1 MTWIKPPRRQR
12 DILAWGLWI
21 SPESEMQEVVQPM
34 FTASGWHWRHLL
46 LAPHRASFFLAMV
59 VLVASALWWATVQLD
74 RSGAGLGLAYVVSP
88 STVHAAAMTLG
99 FIPLFFAGFLFTAG
113 PRWLGMPQPTAREVL
128 PSLLAQAG
136 GWLLWLAG
144 SHLHFALALAGL
156 GLCLAGLLAVTL
168 RFWRLIRASEAPD
181 RLHAKAIGVA
191 LAIGCASLL
200 GLGASVALGA
210 GAAERLFILTGLWG
224 FVVVVY
230 VAVAHRMI
238 PFFTS
243 SALPLTQLWRP
254 NWVLGLM
261 LGVAGF
267 EVAAVWLEGLF
278 GLPTAWHLV
287 RGAAEL
293 GAGTVL
299 MWLAFAWGLVQS
311 LKVRL
316 LAMLHL
322 GFLWLG
328 IGLALGGLTQLLA
341 VFGDGPALPLAP
353 LHAVTMG
360 CLGSLMVAM
369 VTRVSCGHSGRPLV
383 ADNLIWAL
391 FWLLQAATVLRVAAS
406 VASWPGQALLM
417 AAALL
422 WAIVMTAWGIRYGNW
437 YGRARADGR
446 PG

>member
-1 MTWIKPPRRQR
+1 MH
-12 DILAWGLWI
+12 
-21 SPESEMQEVVQPM
+21 
-34 FTASGWHWRHLL
+34 ASTSFAGDDAGWHWRHLL
-46 LAPHRASFFLAMV
+46 AAPHRASFFFAMLILA
-59 VLVASALWWATVQLD
+59 ASALWWAAVQLD
-74 RSGAGLGLAYVVSP
+74 RAGAGLHLAYAVSP
-88 STVHAAAMTLG
+88 SIVHATVMTFG

-113 PRWLGMPQPTAREVL
+113 PRWLGVPQPSAREVM
-128 PSLLAQAG
+128 PSLLAQTT

-144 SHLHFALALAGL
+144 AHLHAAVALTGWALALTGL
-156 GLCLAGLLAVTL
+156 GSASL
-168 RFWRLIRASEAPD
+168 RFWRCVLASPVPD

-191 LAIGCASLL
+191 LAVGCTSLA
-200 GLGASVALGA
+200 GVGFAEVLGASGVA
-210 GAAERLFILTGLWG
+210 RLFVLTGLWG

-230 VAVAHRMI
+230 AAVAHRMI

-243 SALPLTQLWRP
+243 SALPFIHAWKS

-267 EVAAVWLEGLF
+267 EAAAVWIDAPGDLPAAWDIARGTLEI
-278 GLPTAWHLV
+278 
-287 RGAAEL
+287 AA
-293 GAGTVL
+293 GGVL

-328 IGLALGGLTQLLA
+328 IGLVLSGLTQFVA
-341 VFGDGPALPLAP
+341 VFGAGAVLPLAP

-369 VTRVSCGHSGRPLV
+369 VTRVSCGHSGRALV
-383 ADNLIWAL
+383 ADNVVWAL
-391 FWLLQAATVLRVAAS
+391 FWGLQAAVVLRIAGT
-406 VASWPGQALLM
+406 VASWPAQSLLV
-417 AAALL
+417 AAALG
-422 WAIVMTAWGIRYGNW
+422 WAGIMTAWGWRYGNW
-437 YGRARADGR
+437 YGRPRADGR

>member
-1 MTWIKPPRRQR
+1 MQASTHFTGDTP
-12 DILAWGLWI
+12 AWRWNHVL
-21 SPESEMQEVVQPM
+21 Q
-34 FTASGWHWRHLL
+34 
-46 LAPHRASFFLAMV
+46 APHRLAFLLAMV
-59 VLVASALWWATVQLD
+59 VLAASGLWWAAVQLD
-74 RSGAGLGLAYVVSP
+74 RAGAGLGLAYAVSP
-88 STVHAAAMTLG
+88 STVHAAVMTLG

-113 PRWLGMPQPTAREVL
+113 PRWLGMPQPSAREVL
-128 PSLLAQAG
+128 HSLLAQAG

-144 SHLHFALALAGL
+144 AHLHIALALAGL
-156 GLCLAGLLAVTL
+156 ALCFAGLLAVTL
-168 RFWRLIRASEAPD
+168 RFWRLLRASEVPD
-181 RLHAKAIGVA
+181 RLHAKAIGIA

-200 GLGASVALGA
+200 GLGASLALGA
-210 GAAERLFILTGLWG
+210 GAAERLFVLTGLWG

-243 SALPLTQLWRP
+243 SALPLTRMWRP
-254 NWVLGLM
+254 HWVLGLM

-267 EVAAVWLEGLF
+267 EAAAVWLEDLF
-278 GLPTAWHLV
+278 DLPTPWHLS

-293 GAGTVL
+293 GAGAVL

-311 LKVRL
+311 LRVRL

-328 IGLALGGLTQLLA
+328 LGLALGGLSQWIA
-341 VFGDGPALPLAP
+341 VFGDGPALPLAA

-360 CLGSLMVAM
+360 CLGSLMVSM

-383 ADNLIWAL
+383 ADNLVWAL
-391 FWLLQAATVLRVAAS
+391 FWLLQAATVLRVAAT
-406 VASWPGQALLM
+406 VTAWPMQALLM
-417 AAALL
+417 VAAGV
-422 WAIVMTAWGIRYGNW
+422 WAAVMAVWGIRYGTW
-437 YGRARADGR
+437 YGRPRADGR

>member
-1 MTWIKPPRRQR
+1 M
-12 DILAWGLWI
+12 
-21 SPESEMQEVVQPM
+21 
-34 FTASGWHWRHLL
+34 
-46 LAPHRASFFLAMV
+46 
-59 VLVASALWWATVQLD
+59 
-74 RSGAGLGLAYVVSP
+74 
-88 STVHAAAMTLG
+88 
-99 FIPLFFAGFLFTAG
+99 
-113 PRWLGMPQPTAREVL
+113 
-128 PSLLAQAG
+128 
-136 GWLLWLAG
+136 
-144 SHLHFALALAGL
+144 
-156 GLCLAGLLAVTL
+156 
-168 RFWRLIRASEAPD
+168 PD

-191 LAIGCASLL
+191 LAVGCLSLL
-200 GLGASVALGA
+200 GLGTSLALGV

-243 SALPLTQLWRP
+243 SALPLAQLWRP

-261 LGVAGF
+261 LGVAAF
-267 EVAAVWLEGLF
+267 EGMAVWLEALLP
-278 GLPTAWHLV
+278 LPTAWLAV
-287 RGAAEL
+287 RGTVEL
-293 GAGTVL
+293 GAGAVL

-322 GFLWLG
+322 GFFWLG
-328 IGLALGGLTQLLA
+328 IGLVLGGLTQWLALL
-341 VFGDGPALPLAP
+341 GDGPALPLAP
-353 LHAVTMG
+353 LHAITMG

-383 ADNLIWAL
+383 ADNLVWAL

-406 VASWPGQALLM
+406 VAAWPAQALLTT
-417 AAALL
+417 AALL
-422 WAIVMTAWGIRYGNW
+422 WAAVMGAWGIRYGNW